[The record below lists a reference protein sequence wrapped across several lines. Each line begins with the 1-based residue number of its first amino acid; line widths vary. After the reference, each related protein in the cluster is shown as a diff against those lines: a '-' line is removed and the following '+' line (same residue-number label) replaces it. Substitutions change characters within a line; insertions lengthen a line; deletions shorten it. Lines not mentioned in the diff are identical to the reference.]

1 MIFNIFK
8 VLSSPITIKNSIRL
22 CITYGSSLGT
32 GNVLDLYDGQFT
44 ERGLYEVIKNNAEN
58 MKTNAWISKLEEKLS
73 SDISGIQMAG
83 HAKELHYGQT
93 DKDIASRIEK
103 EGKANI
109 SSFYE
114 EADMDKY
121 VAETMLSFKEQIAS
135 WMQDGRN
142 LEDLVLRLPNAA
154 EVPIGFGFNSDY
166 EEIVTKDV
174 KVVLSKHE
182 PEQDSEFGFF
192 VKTAYADIESKDA
205 LKSGRA
211 WKTGYQYHAESEQ
224 EKDTGRESESPKEAA
239 EKERQDDLKP
249 GGAVGILYKLSAVL
263 SSIPKFFNDV
273 IHAFADG
280 LRYVFPNF
288 KGFEHTLES
297 YGVDISVQ
305 ESHTDADF
313 DDSWL
318 KKENQDSL
326 KEKDY
331 VWKEFE
337 NEPAVSE
344 SDIKDMLDGFS
355 KEENLQEHS
364 LIQKIE
370 NFVSKSD
377 AAGFFSSSASKSL
390 EYGIHDIISY
400 AVQKYGEFCTEEF
413 SDDGILKTDADI
425 EFLDSKAVIHLQFHS
440 DNMDEPACID
450 KEMDTKETELFL
462 GTVYEMHYILYSEKI
477 MQFSHDTSLFIDNVL
492 PENTSDFHAFSSYV
506 QNCMKMAVGQEYGE
520 RISLFLDKDGCV
532 SVNIHSDMDGCSFNM
547 HLTSD
552 TAQWVMDNYYDEL
565 IQNTEDIKESADS
578 AIWLPNTEECIM
590 EPGMPEASMQD
601 EQEEELT

>member
-1 MIFNIFK
+1 M
-8 VLSSPITIKNSIRL
+8 
-22 CITYGSSLGT
+22 
-32 GNVLDLYDGQFT
+32 
-44 ERGLYEVIKNNAEN
+44 IKNNAEN
-58 MKTNAWISKLEEKLS
+58 MKTNIWIDKLEEKLS

-135 WMQDGRN
+135 WMQDNRN
-142 LEDLVLRLPNAA
+142 LDDLVLRLPNAA
-154 EVPIGFGFNSDY
+154 EAPIGFGFNSDY
-166 EEIVTKDV
+166 EEIITKDV

-192 VKTAYADIESKDA
+192 VKTAYADIESRDA

-224 EKDTGRESESPKEAA
+224 EKDTERESEHSKTAD
-239 EKERQDDLKP
+239 EKESQDNLKP
-249 GGAVGILYKLSAVL
+249 GGAVGILYKVSAAL
-263 SSIPKFFNDV
+263 SSIPKFFKDI

-297 YGVDISVQ
+297 YGVDMSVQ
-305 ESHTDADF
+305 KSHTDADF

-318 KKENQDSL
+318 KKESQDSL

-331 VWKEFE
+331 VWKEFDE
-337 NEPAVSE
+337 KAAVSE

-355 KEENLQEHS
+355 KEEPQEQS
-364 LIQKIE
+364 LTQKIE
-370 NFVSKSD
+370 NFVTKSD
-377 AAGFFSSSASKSL
+377 AAEFLSSSASKSS
-390 EYGIHDIISY
+390 EYGIRDIISY
-400 AVQKYGEFCTEEF
+400 AMQKYGEFCTEEL

-425 EFLDSKAVIHLQFHS
+425 EFSDSKAVIHLQFQS
-440 DNMDEPACID
+440 DSMDEPACID
-450 KEMDTKETELFL
+450 KEMDEKETELFL

-477 MQFSHDTSLFIDNVL
+477 MQFAHDASLFIDNVF
-492 PENTSDFHAFSSYV
+492 PENTSDFDTFSSYI

-552 TAQWVMDNYYDEL
+552 TAQWVMDNYCDEL

-578 AIWLPNTEECIM
+578 VIWIPNTEECIM
-590 EPGMPEASMQD
+590 EPGILETSMQD